1 MDRGAQEAMRNQMG
15 LDLEQAATGGV
26 LRGRGEEARRA
37 GSAGAD
43 GRSERGVGEKID
55 SKAVNRAAG
64 AIKQARAGGDAK
76 KAGLQALGRLKAGTL
91 NKTEQAY
98 EALLKEWQHLG
109 IVAWFKFEGVKL
121 RLADN
126 TFYTPDFAVMLAN
139 GQMELHEV
147 KGFWQDDARA
157 KIKIAADMY
166 PFRFL
171 AVRPKAKKDGGG
183 WEREEF

>member
-1 MDRGAQEAMRNQMG
+1 MDRGAQEAMRDQMG
-15 LDLEQAATGGV
+15 FDLDQAGAGRV
-26 LRGRGEEARRA
+26 LREGGESPRGA
-37 GSAGAD
+37 GGAGAD
-43 GRSERGVGEKID
+43 GRGERGVGAQKR
-55 SKAVNRAAG
+55 SSG
-64 AIKQARAGGDAK
+64 AKSRI
-76 KAGLQALGRLKAGTL
+76 GLQALGRLKIGTL

-98 EALLKEWQHLG
+98 EALLKDWQRCG

-139 GQMELHEV
+139 GQMEMHEV

-157 KIKIAADMY
+157 KIKIAADLY

-171 AVRPKAKKDGGG
+171 AVRPKPKKDGGG
-183 WEREEF
+183 WDKEEF